1 MATFSYTP
9 REWGPPIGTAL
20 PPRAGMYGAEG
31 VGSWL
36 SPYNGGVNR
45 RLRPLVIAHAG
56 CAGHGPENTLL
67 SIACA
72 LSMGVDAV
80 EVDVRFTADGVPV
93 LMHDE
98 TVDRTTDGHGPL
110 AFLTWAQVRSLRIAG
125 GERVPSLEEAARAL
139 KGHALLV
146 AEVKV
151 PGGEEAVAR
160 AIAATV
166 GEEGAQVW
174 SFHPRALL
182 GMMQAAPRVP
192 RVLLLDAQKAAT
204 WPRPLAVALGLG
216 ADGIAVQH
224 EALGQ
229 RHVAEA
235 HRYGLRVYAWTV
247 DAPQD
252 LERVLALG
260 VDGIVSN
267 YPEHAMALL
276 GPSVGREGS

>member
-1 MATFSYTP
+1 MV
-9 REWGPPIGTAL
+9 EQ
-20 PPRAGMYGAEG
+20 EK
-31 VGSWL
+31 VVSWL
-36 SPYNGGVNR
+36 SPYNGGVSR
-45 RLRPLVIAHAG
+45 RPRPLVIAHAG

-72 LSMGVDAV
+72 LSLGADAV

-98 TVDRTTDGHGPL
+98 TVDRTTDGQGPL
-110 AFLTWAQVRSLRIAG
+110 ASLTWAQVQSLRIAG

-139 KGHALLV
+139 RGRALLV

-151 PGGEEAVAR
+151 AGREEAVAR

-174 SFHPRALL
+174 SFHPQALA
-182 GMMQAAPRVP
+182 GMMQLAPRMP
-192 RVLLLDAQKAAT
+192 RVLLVDAQKAAT

-216 ADGIAVQH
+216 AHGIAVQH
-224 EALGQ
+224 EALGPRQ
-229 RHVAEA
+229 VEEA
-235 HRYGLRVYAWTV
+235 HRHGLRLYAWTV
-247 DAPQD
+247 DAQQD

-267 YPEHAMALL
+267 YPERAMSLL